1 MLTCG
6 RHIDQ
11 NWNHSVTATG
21 LQSITT
27 RIAPQRIL
35 GRALQ
40 ALAAVG
46 GHAPVMAVAYPGT
59 PVLVYNLKTK
69 KIFSALPD
77 EDARA
82 LVLVLDVDRE
92 RDELVNGRQSTV
104 GVSRGW
110 GNSEMR
116 IVTGNKNIKVWTVP
130 HRYAKVSL
138 SHIGCLI

>member
-1 MLTCG
+1 VLTYGC
-6 RHIDQ
+6 HIDQ

-27 RIAPQRIL
+27 RIGPQRIS

-40 ALAAVG
+40 ALATVG

-69 KIFSALPD
+69 KIFSVIPD
-77 EDARA
+77 EDVRA

-92 RDELVNGRQSTV
+92 RDELVNRRQLAA

-110 GNSEMR
+110 GNNEIR
-116 IVTGNKNIKVWTVP
+116 IVTGNKNIKVWTLP
-130 HRYAKVSL
+130 HRYANVSL